1 MTTLAAPSGMP
12 KRGGMRRLQEKHSS
26 PRLSDEELDYFG
38 ELYLHREIRAA
49 GVEFEHFLANP
60 EYYLAKYP
68 ERDARRDGG
77 GTPRKSI
84 LQFLGLR
91 PATRTPST

>member
-1 MTTLAAPSGMP
+1 MGRS
-12 KRGGMRRLQEKHSS
+12 QEKYSS

-68 ERDARRDGG
+68 ERDGRRDGG
-77 GTPRKSI
+77 ENRRKGI
-84 LQFLGLR
+84 LQLLGLR

>member
-1 MTTLAAPSGMP
+1 MGRP
-12 KRGGMRRLQEKHSS
+12 QEKHAS
-26 PRLSDEELDYFG
+26 PRLSDEDLEYYG

-68 ERDARRDGG
+68 ERDARRDRDGG
-77 GTPRKSI
+77 RRKGI
-84 LQFLGLR
+84 LQFLRLR
-91 PATRTPST
+91 PATRTSST

>member
-1 MTTLAAPSGMP
+1 MP
-12 KRGGMRRLQEKHSS
+12 RRSDMGRSQAKHSS
-26 PRLSDEELDYFG
+26 PHLSDEELEYYG

-68 ERDARRDGG
+68 ERDARRDGDG
-77 GTPRKSI
+77 HRRKGI
-84 LQFLGLR
+84 LQFLRLR
-91 PATRTPST
+91 PAARTPSR